1 MRKRT
6 NLAKLLNS
14 LALIIMTMVKKVPM
28 INKTTQT
35 LNKSHLSLS
44 QILIFKNNHK
54 WKKILQLKIQR

>member
-28 INKTTQT
+28 IKKTTQT
-35 LNKSHLSLS
+35 LNKSHLSPS
-44 QILIFKNNHK
+44 QFLIFKNNLK
-54 WKKILQLKIQR
+54 QKKIMQLKIQR